1 MNGFFNLDLSTI
13 WDDSK
18 RIFFPEV
25 DFGDPLQQEVGL
37 SVSGDAGERAA
48 DRRDAPLF
56 GNSLAAVP
64 AWVWAVGAGI
74 LALLIVPRALKG

>member
-1 MNGFFNLDLSTI
+1 MNGFFDLDLSTI

-37 SVSGDAGERAA
+37 SLTGDAGERAA
-48 DRRDAPLF
+48 DRQNAPLF
-56 GNSLAAVP
+56 GSGFGTVP
-64 AWVWAVGAGI
+64 GWVWAVGAGL